1 MNKNKI
7 ASIFV
12 ATSIFTTTVLGGAQ
26 AFAASNLFSDNFEK
40 GTSKWVTSKGK
51 WTTSSYNGSKVYKQ
65 SDKTVNAISKAGQA
79 SWTNYSVE
87 SEITVDSFNSGNR
100 VMLCGRFTDINNHY
114 AVAIKSDRLELRK
127 RVNGV
132 TTTLKTVSMKFET
145 KKTYK
150 IKLELNGK
158 TIKAYVNGSLKATAT
173 DSAIS
178 KGAISVFTAKTAAKY
193 DNVVVKSIDGSTSTD
208 SSNDTTSNGSNS
220 SDSTSNSSSNGST
233 SNGSNSNGSTS
244 TGQYGNG
251 TGATANGT
259 VITVTSSGT
268 TLEKAISSAKSGDTI
283 LIKGTV
289 KSGSVNL
296 KANNITIKG
305 ESGAKIDFSSTSS
318 GGRGIT
324 ITGRNNTIQD
334 LEIYNAKD
342 NAIYVDGGSYN
353 RFENLNIHNNAD
365 TGLQI
370 SNGGAYN
377 YMYNCYSHHNYDS
390 KGENPDGFAVKLHSG
405 EGNVFEKC
413 KAEYN
418 VDDGWD
424 FYAAHGAVTLVDCEA
439 NYNGEVNGVK
449 GDGNGFKLG
458 GVDNKEEGKKAHLD
472 PLNHVLINCSAKG
485 NKKNGFDRNNQSGV
499 VTMKNCVADS
509 NGGKNYNWPLKGKP
523 SALGYEVTF
532 GKAIIED
539 CTSKNGSNNITGAT
553 LKGSC
558 TGF

>member
-7 ASIFV
+7 ASIFI
-12 ATSIFTTTVLGGAQ
+12 ATSIFTTTVLGGSQ

-40 GTSKWVTSKGK
+40 GTSKWTTTKGK

-65 SDKTVNAISKAGQA
+65 SDKTVNAISKAGEA

-158 TIKAYVNGSLKATAT
+158 TIKAYVNGSVKATAT

-220 SDSTSNSSSNGST
+220 SDSTSNGSSNS
-233 SNGSNSNGSTS
+233 STS

-259 VITVTSSGT
+259 TITVTSSGT
-268 TLEKAISSAKSGDTI
+268 TLEKAISQAKSGDTI

-289 KSGSVNL
+289 KSGSVKL
-296 KANNITIKG
+296 KGDNITIKG

-324 ITGRNNTIQD
+324 ITGKNNTIQD

-353 RFENLNIHNNAD
+353 RFENLDIHDNAD

-370 SNGGAYN
+370 SNGGANN

-439 NYNGEVNGVK
+439 NYNGEVNGVT

-458 GVDNKEEGKKAHLD
+458 GVDNKESGKAAHLD
-472 PLNHVLINCSAKG
+472 PLNHLLINCSAKG

-499 VTMKNCVADS
+499 VTMKNCVADG
-509 NGGKNYNWPLKGKP
+509 NEGKNYNWPLKGKP

-539 CTSKNGSNNITGAT
+539 CTSKNGSNNIKGAT
-553 LKGSC
+553 LKGNC
-558 TGF
+558 IGF

>member
-7 ASIFV
+7 ASIFI
-12 ATSIFTTTVLGGAQ
+12 ATSIFTTTILGGSQ
-26 AFAASNLFSDNFEK
+26 VFASTNLFSENFEK
-40 GTSKWVTSKGK
+40 GTSKWTISKGN
-51 WTTSSYNGSKVYKQ
+51 WYVSPYNGSKVYKQ
-65 SDKTVNAISKAGQA
+65 SDKTVNAISKAGEA

-100 VMLCGRFTDINNHY
+100 VMLCGRYTDINNHY
-114 AVAIKSDRLELRK
+114 AVALKNDKLEIRK
-127 RVNGV
+127 RVNGK
-132 TTTLKTVSMKFET
+132 TTTLKTVSMKFEI

-150 IKLELNGK
+150 IKLELNGQ

-173 DSAIS
+173 DSSIS
-178 KGAISVFTAKTAAKY
+178 KGAIAVFTAKATGKY
-193 DNVVVKSIDGSTSTD
+193 DNIVVRSIDGATSTD
-208 SSNDTTSNGSNS
+208 SSTSGSNTNNSTNGSNTNN
-220 SDSTSNSSSNGST
+220 STS
-233 SNGSNSNGSTS
+233 GSTS
-244 TGQYGNG
+244 TSQYGKG

-289 KSGSVNL
+289 KSGSVKL
-296 KANNITIKG
+296 KGNNITIKG
-305 ESGAKIDFSSTSS
+305 ENGAKIDFSNTAS

-324 ITGRNNTIQD
+324 ITGKNNTIKD
-334 LEIYNAKD
+334 LEIYKAKD
-342 NAIYVDGGSYN
+342 NGIYVDGGSYN
-353 RFENLNIHNNAD
+353 RFENLNIHNNED

-370 SNGGAYN
+370 SNGGSNN

-390 KGENPDGFAVKLHSG
+390 NGENPDGFAVKLHSG

-424 FYAAHGAVTLVDCEA
+424 FYAAHGAVTLVDCES
-439 NYNGEVNGVK
+439 NYNGEVNGIK

-458 GVDNKEEGKKAHLD
+458 GVDNKESGKAAHLD

-509 NGGKNYNWPLKGKP
+509 NEGKNYNWPLKGKP

-553 LKGSC
+553 LKGKC